1 MIERSTSLQ
10 KHIKVL
16 YGLMIVGFLSLSI
29 QIWLQTQALNELNVK
44 MEAVREL
51 LFRFA

>member
-1 MIERSTSLQ
+1 MD
-10 KHIKVL
+10 KHIKML
-16 YGLMIVGFLSLSI
+16 YILVIAGFLSLSA
-29 QIWLQTQALNELNVK
+29 QIWIQGQTLNEVKVK

>member
-1 MIERSTSLQ
+1 MD
-10 KHIKVL
+10 KHLKIL
-16 YGLMIVGFLSLSI
+16 YGLVIVGFLSISI
-29 QIWLQTQALNELNVK
+29 QLWLQTKAIQELNVK

>member
-1 MIERSTSLQ
+1 ME
-10 KHIKVL
+10 KHIKIL
-16 YGLMIVGFLSLSI
+16 YILVVSGFISLSV
-29 QIWLQTQALNELNVK
+29 QIWLQGNILNELKVK

>member
-1 MIERSTSLQ
+1 ME
-10 KHIKVL
+10 KHIKNL
-16 YGLMIVGFLSLSI
+16 YGLVIVGFVSLSL
-29 QIWLQTQALNELNVK
+29 QIWLQSQVIQELNVK

>member
-1 MIERSTSLQ
+1 ME
-10 KHIKVL
+10 KHIKIL
-16 YGLMIVGFLSLSI
+16 YGLVIVGFVSLSL
-29 QIWLQTQALNELNVK
+29 QIWLQTQVIQELNVK

>member
-1 MIERSTSLQ
+1 ME
-10 KHIKVL
+10 KHIKIL
-16 YGLMIVGFLSLSI
+16 YGLVIVGFVSLSL
-29 QIWLQTQALNELNVK
+29 QIWLQSQVIQELNVK

>member
-1 MIERSTSLQ
+1 LE
-10 KHIKVL
+10 KHIKIL
-16 YGLMIVGFLSLSI
+16 YILVITGFLSLSV
-29 QIWLQTQALNELNVK
+29 QIWLQGNTLNELKVK